1 MFNSFN
7 HGHDTVG
14 TSAKVLSPIAYEVK
28 SFVRIKA
35 DAANSNDVF
44 VGANAGVT
52 SANGYRLDAG
62 ESVDLPLATTD
73 LIFVIGGASAQG
85 YSFVVF

>member
-14 TSAKVLSPIAYEVK
+14 TSAKVLSPVAYEAK

-44 VGANAGVT
+44 VGANAGVM
-52 SANGYRLDAG
+52 
-62 ESVDLPLATTD
+62 LASLLTCRWQQR
-73 LIFVIGGASAQG
+73 I
-85 YSFVVF
+85 